1 MVLQIQLGF
10 ESPVIAASLTLFSVH
25 STGTISPLHR
35 PAICYGLFR
44 HPCREESAPYRRIS
58 CGDGTWSTR
67 GGPFPA
73 RRIWK
78 PRCGRGRGSTC
89 SVWTSVWLARAAWS
103 LPGSC
108 GPGTRGRESFLSPPQ
123 QRIFE
128 GGLSGHPI
136 QYLFKPVR
144 REELAEAP
152 EADLRQRQV
161 PRTLTLR
168 GSGRALRNGIDGG
181 MARVNLRGQPG
192 QPFPI
197 SSRWRCCPRPTPRWR
212 LIDAQP
218 HAGVPW
224 TGGQPGQSHHR

>member
-35 PAICYGLFR
+35 PAVCCGLFR

-136 QYLFKPVR
+136 QYLFKPVQ

-197 SSRWRCCPRPTPRWR
+197 SSRWRCCPRPTPRWG

-224 TGGQPGQSHHR
+224 TGGQPGQSHYR

>member
-44 HPCREESAPYRRIS
+44 HPCRNLRHTGGYPA
-58 CGDGTWSTR
+58 GDGTWSTR
-67 GGPFPA
+67 GGPFSSTENLEA
-73 RRIWK
+73 TMRKGAWFNLVLSGHLYGWQERHGV
-78 PRCGRGRGSTC
+78 CLGAAVLGREGQ
-89 SVWTSVWLARAAWS
+89 
-103 LPGSC
+103 
-108 GPGTRGRESFLSPPQ
+108 ESFLSPPQ

-192 QPFPI
+192 QPFP
-197 SSRWRCCPRPTPRWR
+197 SPPLAPLPRPTPRWG

>member
-1 MVLQIQLGF
+1 M
-10 ESPVIAASLTLFSVH
+10 
-25 STGTISPLHR
+25 
-35 PAICYGLFR
+35 
-44 HPCREESAPYRRIS
+44 
-58 CGDGTWSTR
+58 
-67 GGPFPA
+67 
-73 RRIWK
+73 
-78 PRCGRGRGSTC
+78 
-89 SVWTSVWLARAAWS
+89 
-103 LPGSC
+103 
-108 GPGTRGRESFLSPPQ
+108 TRGRESFLSPPQ

-197 SSRWRCCPRPTPRWR
+197 SSRWRCCPPAYAAVEA
-212 LIDAQP
+212 D
-218 HAGVPW
+218 
-224 TGGQPGQSHHR
+224 